1 MKKSII
7 ILLCILIVSLILSS
21 CESIIGVSSFDISP
35 RGDDGFSVSIGCFGV
50 SGYLVQQ
57 WEDDAFHKGEQVCSL
72 DDYLY
77 SERVKISICDID
89 PLDSFTSEYK
99 PWEAY
104 DCEISSHS
112 VRFMWCY
119 SDHGI
124 DIYISS
130 AVPLKVEEHKTMTDV
145 PLLGNLKINISFA
158 S

>member
-7 ILLCILIVSLILSS
+7 IPLCILIISLILSS
-21 CESIIGVSSFDISP
+21 CESIIGVSSFDLSP
-35 RGDDGFSVSIGCFGV
+35 NGDNGFSVSIGCFGA
-50 SGYLVQQ
+50 SGYLVRQ
-57 WEDDAFHKGEQVCSL
+57 WEGDTFYKGEQVGSL

-77 SERVKISICDID
+77 SERVKISLCDID

-104 DCEISSHS
+104 DREISSHS

-130 AVPLKVEEHKTMTDV
+130 DVPLKVEEHNTMTDV
-145 PLLGNLKINISFA
+145 PLLENLKINISFA